1 MRVFPLSHPC
11 TLQTLNI
18 RVFPRLPSVLQ
29 KVTIYL
35 TTINLSKPLPITK
48 LAYKTPRIA
57 NSINLLSTL
66 QRDVPSYWCFP
77 AERHASATDCQ
88 DCSTSLYG
96 NYTVREGEGEVAQSC
111 PTLCDPMDFS
121 PPDSSVHGIFP
132 GKSTGVGCHFLLQE
146 IFSTQVSHTV
156 GRRFTVW
163 ATREVFLGLYSHM
176 FLLSLMIVSL
186 NHLLFADSF
195 YPFFWL
201 SLKEGVFLCFK
212 TCISFFKCHT
222 QTIALSSGGGA

>member
-1 MRVFPLSHPC
+1 MSHEGLSSLPSMRFAD
-11 TLQTLNI
+11 I
-18 RVFPRLPSVLQ
+18 RVFSRLPSVLQ

-66 QRDVPSYWCFP
+66 QRDVPSYCCFP

-121 PPDSSVHGIFP
+121 PPDSSVHGIFQARVLEWDAI
-132 GKSTGVGCHFLLQE
+132 SYSR
-146 IFSTQVSHTV
+146 FSRPRSPT
-156 GRRFTVW
+156 
-163 ATREVFLGLYSHM
+163 L
-176 FLLSLMIVSL
+176 
-186 NHLLFADSF
+186 
-195 YPFFWL
+195 
-201 SLKEGVFLCFK
+201 
-212 TCISFFKCHT
+212 
-222 QTIALSSGGGA
+222 